1 MPQTRAPLFD
11 PADIH
16 LDPKNARGH
25 SPENIAAI
33 KASLVRFG
41 QQKPIVITKDRIV
54 KAGNGTLIAVRELGW
69 SEIWCKITE
78 LTDEEADLY
87 AIADNRS
94 SELAFWD
101 NETLLS
107 GLTNMAAV
115 APDLFE
121 GLGFTGDD
129 VLEPDLDAL
138 DVDVEGLDLGEKD
151 FLAEAVILLQITI
164 PQSENGV
171 SPAQR
176 EIERICTKF
185 GLNLE
190 SKVQL
195 R

>member
-1 MPQTRAPLFD
+1 MPLLD

-25 SPENIAAI
+25 SKENIAAI

-41 QQKPIVITKDRIV
+41 QQKPIVMTKDHVV
-54 KAGNGTLIAVRELGW
+54 KAGNGTLIAIRELGW
-69 SEIWCKITE
+69 PDVWCKVTE
-78 LTDEEADLY
+78 LSDDEADLY

-94 SELAFWD
+94 AELAFWD
-101 NETLLS
+101 AEIILAGLS
-107 GLTNMAAV
+107 SMHAT
-115 APDLFE
+115 APELFE

-129 VLEPDLDAL
+129 ILEPNLDDL

-164 PQSENGV
+164 PQLENGT
-171 SPAQR
+171 SPAER
-176 EIERICTKF
+176 EIERICSKF

>member
-1 MPQTRAPLFD
+1 MPLFD
-11 PADIH
+11 PSTLH

-25 SPENIAAI
+25 SDENIAAI
-33 KASLVRFG
+33 KVSLLRFG

-69 SEIWCKITE
+69 PEIWCKVTD
-78 LTDEEADLY
+78 LPDEEADLY

-94 SELAFWD
+94 GELAFWD
-101 NETLLS
+101 DDKLLS
-107 GLTNMAAV
+107 GLTNMLAA

-121 GLGFTGDD
+121 GLGWTGDD
-129 VLEPDLDAL
+129 VLEPDLSGL
-138 DVDVEGLDLGEKD
+138 DVDVDDLGLDTKD

-171 SPAQR
+171 SPAQQ

-185 GLNLE
+185 GLDLE